1 MQKYKIMDWC
11 YKNTLLSLVKVS
23 AVLFALTMLAPA
35 LKGVCP
41 IGTGSSILRIKTLW
55 SSCLVITIKST
66 LRVKHPALV
75 LRKKINAAGQSIFFC
90 AQKFSEGRVI
100 IIVII
105 QL

>member
-23 AVLFALTMLAPA
+23 AVLFALHHVSTSFERCLPYRHW
-35 LKGVCP
+35 V
-41 IGTGSSILRIKTLW
+41 IYIKKQNLW

-66 LRVKHPALV
+66 LRVKPPALV

-90 AQKFSEGRVI
+90 AQKFFEGRII